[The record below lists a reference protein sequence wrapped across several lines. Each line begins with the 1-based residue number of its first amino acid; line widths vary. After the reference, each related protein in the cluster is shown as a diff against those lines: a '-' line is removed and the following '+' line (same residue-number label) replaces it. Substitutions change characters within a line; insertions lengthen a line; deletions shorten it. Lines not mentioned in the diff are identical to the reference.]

1 MRSHQPNSHSH
12 TRHQASAHDS
22 TLHTPHASK
31 PQTPSSVHKRDPQ
44 HMSEKEVNKRLKR
57 LRRTATWLDAC
68 MTVPCTC
75 NRVRFGVESL
85 VGLVPV
91 IGDFAGVVMALVF
104 ISAICG
110 TFHTP
115 ASIKV
120 QMFLNVALDFIVGL
134 VPLLGDI
141 FDIMFKANIRNMD
154 LIESHVRSTR
164 TSMQAIEMGTGA
176 TTTAAAAGGPKA
188 PVSAYIP
195 RVPIKKGAGR
205 KVLERPVGSA
215 TYFDVLLGKDATF
228 DVDIGQL
235 RRKFLRLQ
243 QAVHPDSFSQ
253 REDTERRLAEAQSAW
268 INHAYATLKDP
279 LQRAHYLLELS
290 GRAVREEDQAT
301 DPELLMEVME
311 TREQIEAAT
320 SSEQIASL
328 QRHNEAEIAAEIR
341 ELSQAFA
348 VGDLDSAQ
356 RGANRLQYL
365 RRAGQAIHA
374 WEPGKRVVVPH

>member
-1 MRSHQPNSHSH
+1 M
-12 TRHQASAHDS
+12 
-22 TLHTPHASK
+22 
-31 PQTPSSVHKRDPQ
+31 
-44 HMSEKEVNKRLKR
+44 
-57 LRRTATWLDAC
+57 
-68 MTVPCTC
+68 
-75 NRVRFGVESL
+75 ESL

-91 IGDFAGVVMALVF
+91 IGDFAGVIMALVF

-115 ASIKV
+115 TSIKV

-154 LIESHVRSTR
+154 LIEKHVHSIR

-176 TTTAAAAGGPKA
+176 AANDGPKT

-195 RVPIKKGAGR
+195 HVPIKKGAGR
-205 KVLERPVGSA
+205 KVLEPVQPVGSA

-228 DVDIGQL
+228 DVDMTQL

-253 REDTERRLAEAQSAW
+253 REDTERQLAEAQSAW

-290 GRAVREEDQAT
+290 GRAVREEDQVSN
-301 DPELLMEVME
+301 PELLMEVME
-311 TREQIEAAT
+311 MREQIEAAT
-320 SSEQIASL
+320 NDEQIASL
-328 QRHNEAEIAAEIR
+328 QKHNEAEIAAVIR

-348 VGDLDSAQ
+348 SGNLDSAQ

-365 RRAGQAIHA
+365 RRAAQAIHA